1 VFGGNRGLRPI
12 PPEKGIL
19 PLDHLHQCDTEKKG
33 YLNCL
38 KSTGHKSEQCR
49 HLSKTYLECRM
60 AKSVLISLLN
70 LMAKQDMSE
79 LGFSGELLNWI
90 LLWRKK
96 DESLRLYIVLIDFVE
111 HLHIEI

>member
-1 VFGGNRGLRPI
+1 
-12 PPEKGIL
+12 
-19 PLDHLHQCDTEKKG
+19 
-33 YLNCL
+33 
-38 KSTGHKSEQCR
+38 
-49 HLSKTYLECRM
+49 
-60 AKSVLISLLN
+60 
-70 LMAKQDMSE
+70 MAKQDMSE